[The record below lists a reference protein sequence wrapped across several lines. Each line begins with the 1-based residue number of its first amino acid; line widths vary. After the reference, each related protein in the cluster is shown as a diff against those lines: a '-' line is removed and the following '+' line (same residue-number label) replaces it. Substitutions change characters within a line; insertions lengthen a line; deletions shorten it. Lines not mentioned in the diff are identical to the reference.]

1 MKIALSTK
9 AREHIVCGAQE
20 IGPISPRIVPFLAPS
35 VQRIRWR
42 GTDLKK
48 TNFLQTSARWC
59 RITRDEH
66 KYRGKQKMKILKI
79 TIVTIVVILAVA
91 LLTLRAT
98 GLEPEYLDLNQLRAH
113 HMIARPGLWLKGE
126 LVTTPVTDW
135 SFVQQV
141 SHPGQSLNTVLIETQ
156 TPYFIPH
163 SVRTIPTVRNGELF
177 IRSHQDRMDVP
188 FPNDKSWTSN
198 VARDPR
204 VRIKI
209 ADKLYEATMVL
220 VSDRAEAIA
229 FLGRKPETVEKGPDG
244 QDHVVGY
251 DHVFRVFQRNIPEYG
266 GEQPTLSSAGL
277 IPEIKP

>member
-1 MKIALSTK
+1 
-9 AREHIVCGAQE
+9 
-20 IGPISPRIVPFLAPS
+20 
-35 VQRIRWR
+35 
-42 GTDLKK
+42 
-48 TNFLQTSARWC
+48 
-59 RITRDEH
+59 
-66 KYRGKQKMKILKI
+66 MKILKI
-79 TIVTIVVILAVA
+79 AIVTIVVILAVA
-91 LLTLRAT
+91 LLTLRTT

-141 SHPGQSLNTVLIETQ
+141 SHPGQSLNTVLIETR

-209 ADKLYEATMVL
+209 GDKLYDATMVL
-220 VSDRAEAIA
+220 VADRAEAIA
-229 FLGRKPETVEKGPDG
+229 FLGRNPEIVEKGPDG
-244 QDHVVGY
+244 RDHVVGY
-251 DHVFRVFQRNIPEYG
+251 DHVFRVFQRSIPEYG
-266 GEQPTLSSAGL
+266 GEQPTLSSA
-277 IPEIKP
+277 